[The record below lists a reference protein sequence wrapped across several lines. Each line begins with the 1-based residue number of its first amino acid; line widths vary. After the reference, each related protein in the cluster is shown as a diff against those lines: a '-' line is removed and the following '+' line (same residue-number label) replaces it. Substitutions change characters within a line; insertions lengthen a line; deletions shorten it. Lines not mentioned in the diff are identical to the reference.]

1 MTEKGREKE
10 RENETESEKDMK
22 NVGERQI
29 VDRSEDSV
37 LAEEWS
43 GRGSN
48 LVLDR
53 QGGKGRKKGGRE
65 GAADRVELLGKG
77 KDGEGEECRT
87 SQWSEG

>member
-1 MTEKGREKE
+1 M
-10 RENETESEKDMK
+10 
-22 NVGERQI
+22 
-29 VDRSEDSV
+29 
-37 LAEEWS
+37 
-43 GRGSN
+43 
-48 LVLDR
+48 LDR